1 MLLFVMIMCLCFG
14 GVSFANGGSASAERY
29 YPDTVYQVR
38 HDGGMDTITNPD
50 GIKNLF
56 DG

>member
-1 MLLFVMIMCLCFG
+1 MKKTMLLFVMIMCLCFG

-38 HDGGMDTITNPD
+38 HDGGMEHHNESGRD
-50 GIKNLF
+50 
-56 DG
+56 